1 MIVIAVVGVV
11 AVVVSANFVSV
22 MIVVCKCFLN
32 RIFSRSGRLAV
43 LAVVAIMTVVVVVA
57 VMAVMDVVAI
67 VSIVTNVI
75 VVAAVT
81 M

>member
-1 MIVIAVVGVV
+1 MIVIAVE
-11 AVVVSANFVSV
+11 AVVVSAIFVAV
-22 MIVVCKCFLN
+22 MIVVCNCFLHRN
-32 RIFSRSGRLAV
+32 CSRRGRFSRLDCCGYLK
-43 LAVVAIMTVVVVVA
+43 TVVVVVA